1 MYRQLSP
8 TELQQLQLYVNQAYQ
23 SSDSKDHKQEVE
35 LRLIPHRGW
44 TTGKYNPD
52 GERHARTR
60 QGKVSGYNRYGQSQ
74 RGQQDH
80 GTANRPQKGKMDQV
94 YKPKS
99 CYNCGKNHNRNEDCP
114 AYGKHEPL
122 CHCMQIQ
129 TSPKQKP
136 RISAETKALKTT
148 KQ

>member
-80 GTANRPQKGKMDQV
+80 GTANRPFSISQYNSIYLNFSFQNITQKQDKDKIKHKTEEERLGK
-94 YKPKS
+94 
-99 CYNCGKNHNRNEDCP
+99 GR
-114 AYGKHEPL
+114 
-122 CHCMQIQ
+122 
-129 TSPKQKP
+129 
-136 RISAETKALKTT
+136 
-148 KQ
+148 